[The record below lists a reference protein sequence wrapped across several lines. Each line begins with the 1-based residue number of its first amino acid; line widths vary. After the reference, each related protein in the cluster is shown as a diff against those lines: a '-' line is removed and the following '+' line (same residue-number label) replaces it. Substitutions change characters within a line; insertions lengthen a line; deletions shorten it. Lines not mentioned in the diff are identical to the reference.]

1 MTDQRWF
8 AVRTLLR
15 HEAEGKKATFEERI
29 HLYKVGSAEAAA
41 ELAERECQGYV
52 AMNESFVQIK
62 RLAVYDL
69 GHGDVDLH
77 GREVWSHLSQGPAD
91 PEQFYRARYG
101 KFDLEPEA

>member
-15 HEAEGKKATFEERI
+15 HEVEGQKATFEERI
-29 HLYKVGSAEAAA
+29 HLYKVSSAEAAA
-41 ELAERECQGYV
+41 NLAERESQGYA
-52 AMNESFVQIK
+52 AMNEGFVQIK
-62 RLAVYDL
+62 QLAVFDL
-69 GHGDVDLH
+69 GHGDANLH

-91 PEQFYRARYG
+91 PERFYRERYG